1 MVRYQEVPA
10 QNVVLY
16 YVLMEFGKRTCAY
29 LYQVADV
36 LWVVLVRVVP
46 VLVQNFST
54 GWFFSKKKCTNYT
67 QVPGTRV
74 PVNAYPC
81 TGSQNSRNFEFV
93 LNYTVSQP
101 FPDTNSCAM
110 ALQVPPEY

>member
-1 MVRYQEVPA
+1 MTLQ
-10 QNVVLY
+10 QTLVVFFKNCT
-16 YVLMEFGKRTCAY
+16 VTR
-29 LYQVADV
+29 
-36 LWVVLVRVVP
+36 
-46 VLVQNFST
+46 ST
-54 GWFFSKKKCTNYT
+54 HGYT
-67 QVPGTRV
+67 GSRV